1 MICHKYSKRLQAY
14 IFRTQDSVSAGNGA
28 PPGVDLNKLPKNFR
42 DALRRIYAP
51 EWTEAYR
58 NEGQGFQ
65 DRDALEVVKQQ
76 KGAKVLDSITR
87 AEYKQVTGVLQKQ
100 KVCWCIRGD
109 QQEYYNDDRYS
120 PVLKAPEV
128 MLLMVIA
135 AQHGCNLY

>member
-42 DALRRIYAP
+42 DALRRIDAP

-65 DRDALEVVKQQ
+65 DRDALEEVKKP
-76 KGAKVLDSITR
+76 KGAKVFDSITPLGISKKSCI
-87 AEYKQVTGVLQKQ
+87 AETKSTLVHTRGPARVLYRQ
-100 KVCWCIRGD
+100 
-109 QQEYYNDDRYS
+109 
-120 PVLKAPEV
+120 
-128 MLLMVIA
+128 
-135 AQHGCNLY
+135 